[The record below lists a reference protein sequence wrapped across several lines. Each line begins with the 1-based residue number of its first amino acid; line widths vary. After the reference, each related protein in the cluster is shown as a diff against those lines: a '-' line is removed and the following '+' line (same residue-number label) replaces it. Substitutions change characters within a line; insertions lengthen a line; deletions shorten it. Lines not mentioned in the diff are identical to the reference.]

1 MKIIKTLKYWLP
13 LIFYMGLI
21 FYLSSISHPSVPMK
35 DVWNIDKIYH
45 LIEYGMFGFLAFI
58 AFVHTPLDILF
69 RSQSLNGFRS
79 KSPIIFAIVFTAFYG
94 ATDEIHQIF
103 VPGRYASGVDWIFDV
118 IGGFLGG
125 FCASIVM
132 KMYRSWIYNRELSRI
147 DEEEL

>member
-45 LIEYGMFGFLAFI
+45 LIEYGIFGFLAFI
-58 AFVHTPLDILF
+58 AFVHTPLDIL
-69 RSQSLNGFRS
+69 FRS

-132 KMYRSWIYNRELSRI
+132 KMYRSWIYNRELI